1 MVSFEGFRLT
11 GGIPVYQQILLYIQ
25 RGAVAGRIRDG
36 DELPSRRQL
45 SALLG
50 VNPNTVQKAF
60 HLLEEAGLICSRTG
74 AKSCMTLDEAALA
87 RLRRELLTQD
97 MRAVTR
103 ALRQAGVAREEA
115 LALLAGFWEEDS
127 E

>member
-1 MVSFEGFRLT
+1 MRAFGNYHPLVLMAYFLSVLLVSMFVQN
-11 GGIPVYQQILLYIQ
+11 PVL
-25 RGAVAGRIRDG
+25 
-36 DELPSRRQL
+36 QL